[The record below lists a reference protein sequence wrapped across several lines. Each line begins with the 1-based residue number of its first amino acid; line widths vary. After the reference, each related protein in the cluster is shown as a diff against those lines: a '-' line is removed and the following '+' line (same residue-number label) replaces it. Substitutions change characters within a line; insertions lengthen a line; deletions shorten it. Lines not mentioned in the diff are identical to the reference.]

1 MNFIC
6 FICEWQHIV
15 RIVHVLVSR
24 LSYSFCNRLTT
35 KMYGNVAT
43 CNAEANVVDKI
54 KRSARCQLYAKSC
67 IYALSFAC
75 TAGRFVQMRL
85 CTAVHQAPA
94 TGKDVSP
101 ESPGQAPVK
110 SITSGI
116 QRDEREG
123 D

>member
-1 MNFIC
+1 
-6 FICEWQHIV
+6 
-15 RIVHVLVSR
+15 
-24 LSYSFCNRLTT
+24 
-35 KMYGNVAT
+35 MYGNVAT
-43 CNAEANVVDKI
+43 CNSEANVVDKI
-54 KRSARCQLYAKSC
+54 KRSARRQLHAKAC

-85 CTAVHQAPA
+85 CTAAQQAPA
-94 TGKDVSP
+94 TGKDMSP
-101 ESPGQAPVK
+101 ESPGLAPVK